1 MDEIKFLVDT
11 SDENKRI
18 DSYLTEKV
26 DGYSRTYMQKLIDDN
41 HVRVNDKEIKSNY
54 KLKEGDVVGII
65 IPDAQP
71 LDVKAEKIAL
81 DIIYE
86 DDDIIVIN
94 KSQGMVVHPAHGNH
108 TGTLVN
114 ALLEHCDNLSGINGI
129 MRPGIV
135 HRIDK
140 DTSGIIVIAKTNEAH
155 LSLSE
160 QLKNHSINRRY
171 TALVEGIIKTDHG
184 TVDAPIG
191 RNISDR
197 KKMAVIERNSK
208 NAVTHFQVLE
218 RYNHHTLIEARL
230 ETGRTHQ
237 IRVHMAYI
245 GHPVVG
251 DTVYGFM
258 KQKFDTNGQLL
269 HARLLGFIH
278 PRRGEYMEFEA
289 PLPDYFQ
296 NIIRIIKGKL

>member
-1 MDEIKFLVDT
+1 MNEIKFLADL

-18 DSYLTEKV
+18 DSYLAEKV
-26 DGYSRTYMQKLIDDN
+26 DGYSRSYMQKLIDDN
-41 HVRVNDKEIKSNY
+41 HVRVNGKEIKSNY
-54 KLKEGDVVGII
+54 KLKERDVVDII
-65 IPDAQP
+65 IPDVQP

-81 DIIYE
+81 DIVYE
-86 DDDIIVIN
+86 DDDIVVIN
-94 KSQGMVVHPAHGNH
+94 KPQGMVVHPAHGNY
-108 TGTLVN
+108 TGTIVN
-114 ALLEHCDNLSGINGI
+114 ALLDHCDNLSGINGVV
-129 MRPGIV
+129 RPGIV

-140 DTSGIIVIAKTNEAH
+140 DTSGVIVIAKTNEAH
-155 LSLSE
+155 LSLSA
-160 QLKNHSINRRY
+160 QLKDHTINRRY
-171 TALVEGIIKTDHG
+171 IALLEGIIKVDIG

-191 RNISDR
+191 RNTFDR

-208 NAVTHFQVLE
+208 SAVTHFSVLE

-237 IRVHMAYI
+237 IRVHMSYI

-251 DTVYGFM
+251 DTVYGFK
-258 KQKFDTNGQLL
+258 KQKFDTKGQLL

-278 PRRGEYMEFEA
+278 PRTGKYVEFET

-296 NIIRIIKGKL
+296 NIIRIIKGKS

>member
-1 MDEIKFLVDT
+1 MDEIKFLVDI

-41 HVRVNDKEIKSNY
+41 HVRVNDKEIRSNY
-54 KLKEGDVVGII
+54 KLKERDTVGII

-71 LDVKAEKIAL
+71 LDVKAEKISI

-94 KSQGMVVHPAHGNH
+94 KSQGMVVHPAHGNY

-114 ALLEHCDNLSGINGI
+114 ALLEHCDNLSGINGV

-140 DTSGIIVIAKTNEAH
+140 DTSGVIVIAKTNEAH

-160 QLKNHSINRRY
+160 QLKDHSVNRRY
-171 TALVEGIIKTDHG
+171 TALLEGIIKVDNG
-184 TVDAPIG
+184 TVNAPIG
-191 RNISDR
+191 RNTWDR

-208 NAVTHFQVLE
+208 NAVTHFKVLE
-218 RYNHHTLIEARL
+218 RYIHHTLIEARL

-251 DTVYGFM
+251 DTAYGFM
-258 KQKFDTNGQLL
+258 KQRFDTNGQLL

-278 PRRGEYMEFEA
+278 PRTGEYVEFEA
-289 PLPDYFQ
+289 PLPRHFQ
-296 NIIRIIKGKL
+296 NIIRIVKEKS